1 MATST
6 DTRPNAPEL
15 LVALTIGATYW
26 LWLVGGLYFAGPA
39 LGWILACFAARAYYL
54 APALPADRRPA
65 PLPAVLWL
73 WLIGMAA
80 MLPILLIAHA
90 NFSLGAGQTLKSMV
104 GWAKGW
110 ALLALFPLAGYALPI
125 RLQVLVHAVCRLGR
139 QTLILL
145 PLFLLAPFLHF
156 PPTLWVS
163 PLKVLGGG
171 SDEFFAVVL
180 YTMDPESGG
189 PRWQFFTPW
198 SPAAGM
204 VAVIHFLLARE
215 ERRIGWRWTGY
226 VASVLIAL
234 LSQSRM
240 ALVALA
246 LIIPLTLLAGRLG
259 RARTWF
265 AFVPVVLL
273 AAWLMPQIQAL
284 SDEMASGFN
293 GARANS
299 SRVRATLGR
308 IAVERWRN
316 EAYWFGHGIVER
328 GPHLVEYMPIGS
340 HHSWYGL
347 LFVKGLSGAIALA
360 VPMIATLV
368 ACVVAAMRDRYGRL
382 ALAMILTYWLYSF
395 GENLEVL
402 TYISWPALLAL
413 GIGLRMQRQAS
424 LETALR

>member
-1 MATST
+1 M
-6 DTRPNAPEL
+6 
-15 LVALTIGATYW
+15 
-26 LWLVGGLYFAGPA
+26 
-39 LGWILACFAARAYYL
+39 
-54 APALPADRRPA
+54 
-65 PLPAVLWL
+65 
-73 WLIGMAA
+73 
-80 MLPILLIAHA
+80 
-90 NFSLGAGQTLKSMV
+90 
-104 GWAKGW
+104 
-110 ALLALFPLAGYALPI
+110 
-125 RLQVLVHAVCRLGR
+125 
-139 QTLILL
+139 
-145 PLFLLAPFLHF
+145 
-156 PPTLWVS
+156 
-163 PLKVLGGG
+163 
-171 SDEFFAVVL
+171 
-180 YTMDPESGG
+180 
-189 PRWQFFTPW
+189 
-198 SPAAGM
+198 
-204 VAVIHFLLARE
+204 
-215 ERRIGWRWTGY
+215 
-226 VASVLIAL
+226 LIAL

-368 ACVVAAMRDRYGRL
+368 ACVVAATRDRYGRL